1 LRFLGYEYEQAT
13 RIATGRGFSHFTE
26 PVVKSLTL
34 HVKQE
39 DNLAAFFA
47 LQRFLHKWGGEHLT
61 KYADEHIAYDF
72 LFLHLYTHYFPSI
85 SYLVHVLAS
94 EA

>member
-1 LRFLGYEYEQAT
+1 M
-13 RIATGRGFSHFTE
+13 
-26 PVVKSLTL
+26 KSLTL